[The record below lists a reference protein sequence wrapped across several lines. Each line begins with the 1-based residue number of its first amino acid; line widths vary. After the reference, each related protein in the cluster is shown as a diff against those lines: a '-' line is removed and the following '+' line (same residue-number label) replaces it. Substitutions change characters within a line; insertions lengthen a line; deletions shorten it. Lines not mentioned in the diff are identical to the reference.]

1 LIERI
6 LERRNVEE
14 ASAADAYTACMEEL
28 EKKAGVSSKPQPKAS
43 LRNAQIARRV
53 ARSVN
58 KEPVE
63 DPEWKDRTFPKMSSR
78 LGRNY
83 QVSKLPEAGSYT
95 NSTELVGESESPD
108 DQL

>member
-1 LIERI
+1 
-6 LERRNVEE
+6 
-14 ASAADAYTACMEEL
+14 MEEL